1 MRDNPN
7 TVTIGAFIIGAVL
20 IAISTFIFINS
31 SGWGSHG
38 NKVVMAFEESVK
50 GLSVGAPIALRG
62 VQIGQVTD
70 IRLIFDTDTIE
81 VITIVEADIDKNT
94 YETKGNLSNDISHQL
109 VDKGLRAQLG
119 SQSLLTGLLYIQL
132 DFHPNS
138 GINLVKIDSPY
149 AQIPTIPTDLQR
161 ITQELQS
168 MNFGAIAKDIE
179 SIASGI
185 EHFINIESVKN
196 LPDDLHN
203 TLISLTAMARQFE
216 TTVERFVG
224 AEAFQKLPDDLHS
237 ALNSITKMTH
247 RLTVQID
254 SSGPKLDKV
263 LVDASKSMDTFNTE
277 IPKISSAAITTLT
290 TLQPAIVAFEQTM
303 SEINA
308 LVSDDSATIYRL
320 RQALREVALAGR
332 ELQLLAKTLE
342 EHPEALIRGLS
353 KDKE

>member
-7 TVTIGAFIIGAVL
+7 TVTIGAFILGAVL
-20 IAISTFIFINS
+20 IAISTLIFINS
-31 SGWGSHG
+31 SGWGHDT
-38 NKVVMAFEESVK
+38 NRVVMVFDGSVK
-50 GLSVGAPIALRG
+50 GLSIGAPIALRG
-62 VQIGQVTD
+62 VQIGQITD
-70 IRLIFDTDTIE
+70 IHLVFDADTIE
-81 VITIVEADIDKNT
+81 VIALVEADINRDS
-94 YETKGNLSNDISHQL
+94 YETKGGVSDDISHQL

-138 GINLVKIDSPY
+138 EIKLVEIDSPY
-149 AQIPTIPTDLQR
+149 TQIPTIPTDLQR

-168 MNFGAIAKDIE
+168 MDFGAIAKDIE
-179 SIASGI
+179 SIAKGI
-185 EHFINIESVKN
+185 EHFISAESFQN

-203 TLISLTAMARQFE
+203 TLSSLTEVTKQLGNTVDQFAG
-216 TTVERFVG
+216 TAT
-224 AEAFQKLPDDLHS
+224 FQKLPDDLHATLS
-237 ALNSITKMTH
+237 SITKMTE

-263 LVDASKSMDTFNTE
+263 LVDASQSMDTLNTE

-290 TLQPAIVAFEQTM
+290 TLQPAIVAFEQAM
-303 SEINA
+303 SEINN
-308 LVSDDSATIYRL
+308 LVSDDSATLYRL

-353 KDKE
+353 KDKK

>member
-1 MRDNPN
+1 MRDKPN
-7 TVTIGAFIIGAVL
+7 TVTIGAFIVGAVL
-20 IAISTFIFINS
+20 ISISTLIFINS
-31 SGWGSHG
+31 SGWGSDDS
-38 NKVVMAFEESVK
+38 KIVMAFEESVK
-50 GLSVGAPIALRG
+50 GLSIGAPVALRG

-70 IRLIFDTDTIE
+70 IRLIFDTKTIE
-81 VITIVEADIDKNT
+81 VITIVEADIDKT
-94 YETKGNLSNDISHQL
+94 SYETKGKFNNAISHQL
-109 VDKGLRAQLG
+109 VDSGLRAQLG

-132 DFHPNS
+132 DFHPDS
-138 GINLVKIDSPY
+138 EAKLAEIDSPY
-149 AQIPTIPTDLQR
+149 SQIPTLPTDLQR

-168 MNFGAIAKDIE
+168 MDFGAIAKDIE

-185 EHFINIESVKN
+185 EHFINIESVQN
-196 LPDDLHN
+196 LPNDLHN
-203 TLISLTAMARQFE
+203 TLISLTAMAKQFGV
-216 TTVERFVG
+216 TVDQFVG
-224 AEAFQKLPDDLHS
+224 KDTFQQLPDDLHTT
-237 ALNSITKMTH
+237 LNSITKMAE

-263 LVDASKSMDTFNTE
+263 LVDASQSMDTLNTE
-277 IPKISSAAITTLT
+277 IPKISSAVITTLT
-290 TLQPAIVAFEQTM
+290 TLQPAIVAFEQAM
-303 SEINA
+303 SEIND